1 MSDPARLSPRQPGPG
16 QLLEQ
21 NLAAVEAAR
30 GAALR
35 VLEARGDIP
44 AAVSAMYV
52 ALRRLAETEAA
63 IRGAAAGM
71 LIRGQACPEPLPV
84 PRPRRRHRRR
94 PPDGQGTLF
103 PVRAIA
109 ALPALGLWVL
119 RCACLHV
126 TVVALAASVVT
137 TAGAARPPSG
147 AGHSAVRAAVPAAMT
162 RMGRRFRPF

>member
-109 ALPALGLWVL
+109 ALPALAALFL
-119 RCACLHV
+119 RAACVHV
-126 TVVALAASVVT
+126 VTVALAASVAASAAHPHAVT
-137 TAGAARPPSG
+137 
-147 AGHSAVRAAVPAAMT
+147 GHSPSRAGLAAGM
-162 RMGRRFRPF
+162 RAGRGAWPS